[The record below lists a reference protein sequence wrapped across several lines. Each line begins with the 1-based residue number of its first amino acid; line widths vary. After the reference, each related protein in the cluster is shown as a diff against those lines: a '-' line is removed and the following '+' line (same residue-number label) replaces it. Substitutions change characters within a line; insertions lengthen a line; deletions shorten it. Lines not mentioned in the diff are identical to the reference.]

1 MTRYLL
7 SIVGI
12 IGSFYLVKYREVIGN
27 SLGEPAWMRSFGG
40 IYTFLVF
47 IAIFIFFWSLATIT
61 NSTDIL
67 LAPVKMIFPIQA
79 SSSSF

>member
-1 MTRYLL
+1 MQYFL

-12 IGSFYLVKYREVIGN
+12 IGSFFLVKYREVIGN
-27 SLGEPAWMRSFGG
+27 TLGEPDWMRSMGG

-47 IAIFIFFWSLATIT
+47 IAVFIFFWSLATIT

-67 LAPVKMIFPIQA
+67 LAPVKMLFPLQQTPPP
-79 SSSSF
+79 SF